1 MNASQI
7 ITLLLATLNN
17 LPTLEQD
24 GESLVEAL
32 KAIFSSAPPP
42 TGAALLALLQQ
53 AQSLD
58 ASVEAP
64 QPPTNP
70 PTPPAHG

>member
-7 ITLLLATLNN
+7 IALLLAILNN

-24 GESLVEAL
+24 GASLVEAL

-42 TGAALLALLQQ
+42 TGAVLLALLQQ

-64 QPPTNP
+64 QSSSPNP
-70 PTPPAHG
+70 PPAHG